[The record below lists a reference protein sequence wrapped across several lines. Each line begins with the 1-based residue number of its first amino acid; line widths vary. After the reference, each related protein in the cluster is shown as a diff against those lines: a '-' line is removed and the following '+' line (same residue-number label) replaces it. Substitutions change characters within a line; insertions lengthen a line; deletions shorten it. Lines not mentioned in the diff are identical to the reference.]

1 FNKAGVEQSA
11 VFQKSCIMNF
21 YLVTVFRFFSVTL
34 FKNKYFYTTGLYGFV
49 FGVFELYS
57 IFTDYFFRSR
67 IMFLYFVSKHFCG
80 IKIGGSFSGTNDF
93 HSNDFITLSD

>member
-1 FNKAGVEQSA
+1 FNKAGVKQSS

-34 FKNKYFYTTGLYGFV
+34 FKNKYFYITGLYGFV
-49 FGVFELYS
+49 FGVFEVDS

-67 IMFLYFVSKHFCG
+67 IMFLYFVSKHFRSV
-80 IKIGGSFSGTNDF
+80 KIDGSFPGTNDF
-93 HSNDFITLSD
+93 HGNDFITLSN